1 MADKEGIYVNLKKN
15 GRTYYIA
22 PSKITKLDGCS
33 IWLVSSY
40 NSIKKYTVQLAIQN
54 KLTGKPYT
62 QTWGTIERIGS
73 DIVFVPLCG
82 VKVNIHTQ

>member
-15 GRTYYIA
+15 RRTYYIVS
-22 PSKITKLDGCS
+22 SKITKLEECS
-33 IWLVSSY
+33 IWLVSTY
-40 NSIKKYTVQLAIQN
+40 NSTQKYTVQLAIQN

-73 DIVFVPLCG
+73 DIVFVPLNG